1 MKRPHVY
8 ILCSTP
14 LEMALELPNAL
25 KTMKGNLMERRIE
38 RFAGKLGDR
47 GHDFFRARISG
58 MQRDMNTQVPNI
70 IGRVIQAE
78 NQLSQVGNLTTVTTN
93 ENIRTVVR
101 AAEPVKQFYKT
112 FQPFPFMNM
121 SNDDYNQLTGQYT
134 QQRNL
139 LLRYTRD
146 PRNLAARLRENK
158 AADTARNGFI
168 ATTRAFL
175 QAAKQD
181 LLSNRLNPAIPE
193 HREAFHNLNLTPDE
207 RWLLVSRLNLA
218 NPEHRE
224 AFHNLNLTPIERGLL
239 VERLNLANPE
249 HREAFN
255 ELNLT
260 SDERLLL
267 VGRLELANPEH
278 REAFHDLNL
287 TPDERL
293 LPVGR
298 LELEIPEHREAFNE
312 LNLTPDERSP
322 LVSRLKLEIPEH
334 RKAFNELNLTPD
346 ERSPLVGHLDL
357 KILKHREAFNEL
369 TVMTNER

>member
-1 MKRPHVY
+1 MKRAHVY

-158 AADTARNGFI
+158 AADTVRHGFR

-224 AFHNLNLTPIERGLL
+224 AFHNLNLTPIERVLL
-239 VERLNLANPE
+239 VEPLNLANPE
-249 HREAFN
+249 HREAFK

-260 SDERLLL
+260 SDERLLP
-267 VGRLELANPEH
+267 VGRLKLAIPEHRESFDDLHLLPDERLLLAADLNLANPEH

-293 LPVGR
+293 LRVGHLK
-298 LELEIPEHREAFNE
+298 LENPEHREAFHN
-312 LNLTPDERSP
+312 LNLTPDERLL
-322 LVSRLKLEIPEH
+322 LVSRLKLEI
-334 RKAFNELNLTPD
+334 
-346 ERSPLVGHLDL
+346 
-357 KILKHREAFNEL
+357 
-369 TVMTNER
+369 

>member
-47 GHDFFRARISG
+47 SHDFFRARISG
-58 MQRDMNTQVPNI
+58 MQRDMNTEVPNI

-93 ENIRTVVR
+93 ENIRTVVL
-101 AAEPVKQFYKT
+101 AAEPVNQFYKT

-139 LLRYTRD
+139 LLGYIGD
-146 PRNLAARLRENK
+146 PRNL

-168 ATTRAFL
+168 ATTKAFL

-193 HREAFHNLNLTPDE
+193 HREAFNKLYLTPDE
-207 RWLLVSRLNLA
+207 RWLLVGRLKLEIPEHREAFHKLYLTLDERLRLVSRLNLEIPEHREA
-218 NPEHRE
+218 FHKLNLTLDERSPLVSRLNLEIPEHRE
-224 AFHNLNLTPIERGLL
+224 AFHNLYLTPGERLPP
-239 VERLNLANPE
+239 VERLNLANPSD
-249 HREAFN
+249 REAF
-255 ELNLT
+255 
-260 SDERLLL
+260 
-267 VGRLELANPEH
+267 
-278 REAFHDLNL
+278 
-287 TPDERL
+287 
-293 LPVGR
+293 
-298 LELEIPEHREAFNE
+298 
-312 LNLTPDERSP
+312 
-322 LVSRLKLEIPEH
+322 
-334 RKAFNELNLTPD
+334 
-346 ERSPLVGHLDL
+346 
-357 KILKHREAFNEL
+357 
-369 TVMTNER
+369 